1 MFYNVF
7 IAERAASALAKA
19 INRDLIPGGL
29 KDPESTFQMY
39 LRIFLDEVAS
49 LGSML
54 ESESVSDVFEIWS
67 TIAIIF
73 QIASTKQCHWYS
85 RLLVKV
91 GSQSW

>member
-29 KDPESTFQMY
+29 KDPESTFQVY
-39 LRIFLDEVAS
+39 LRIFLDAIAS

-73 QIASTKQCHWYS
+73 QIASTKP
-85 RLLVKV
+85 LVFKAI
-91 GSQSW
+91 SQGW

>member
-39 LRIFLDEVAS
+39 LRIFLDAVAS

-54 ESESVSDVFEIWS
+54 ESKSVSDVFEIWS
-67 TIAIIF
+67 TIAI
-73 QIASTKQCHWYS
+73 S
-85 RLLVKV
+85 VKA
-91 GSQSW
+91 GCQGW

>member
-39 LRIFLDEVAS
+39 LRIFLDAIAS

-54 ESESVSDVFEIWS
+54 ESE
-67 TIAIIF
+67 
-73 QIASTKQCHWYS
+73 
-85 RLLVKV
+85 
-91 GSQSW
+91 

>member
-29 KDPESTFQMY
+29 KDPESTFQVY
-39 LRIFLDEVAS
+39 LRIFLDAIAS

-67 TIAIIF
+67 IIVIIF

>member
-19 INRDLIPGGL
+19 INRDLRPGGL
-29 KDPESTFQMY
+29 KDPESTFQVY
-39 LRIFLDEVAS
+39 LRIFLDAIAS

-54 ESESVSDVFEIWS
+54 ESESVSDFFEIWS